1 MGKPTEMLLLYLAVS
16 SWNTEPENCGRL
28 CVYLWGWGIKSG
40 EKASLEM
47 VFFAHVREGV
57 WSTRMS
63 LNLRLNWESHLLPF
77 NPEAPLIV

>member
-1 MGKPTEMLLLYLAVS
+1 MEHRARELWTAVCIF
-16 SWNTEPENCGRL
+16 EG
-28 CVYLWGWGIKSG
+28 VGIKSG

-77 NPEAPLIV
+77 NPEAPLTV